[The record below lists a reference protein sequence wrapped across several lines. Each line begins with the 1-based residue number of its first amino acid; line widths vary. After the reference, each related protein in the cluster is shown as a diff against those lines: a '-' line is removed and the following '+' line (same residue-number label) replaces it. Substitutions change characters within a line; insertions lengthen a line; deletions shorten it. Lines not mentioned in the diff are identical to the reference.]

1 MGPIK
6 RRLKKSYSITS
17 KELHIQSK
25 RPWYTQ
31 FFLIVAMFIIG
42 YSLAFWQFSRKSQE
56 VDALKMSKQSLEVQ
70 IIKLERQLQI
80 ERVAEEKLQSKI
92 NETQEELL
100 RTKEELVFYQNMVNK
115 KKRK

>member
-17 KELHIQSK
+17 KELEIQSK
-25 RPWYTQ
+25 RPWYAQ
-31 FFLIVAMFIIG
+31 FSLVIVMFMIG
-42 YSLAFWQFSRKSQE
+42 YGIAFWQFSRQNIE
-56 VDALKMSKQSLEVQ
+56 LDALKMSKQSLEVQ

-80 ERVAEEKLQSKI
+80 ERVAQEKLQSKI

-100 RTKEELVFYQNMVNK
+100 KTKEELMFYQRMVDK

>member
-31 FFLIVAMFIIG
+31 FFVIILMFTIG
-42 YSLAFWQFSRKSQE
+42 YGVAFWQFSRKNQE

-80 ERVAEEKLQSKI
+80 ERVAQEKLQSKI
-92 NETQEELL
+92 SETQQQLL
-100 RTKEELVFYQNMVNK
+100 DTKEELVFYQNMVNK
-115 KKRK
+115 KKRR